1 MKNLF
6 LLIFLISSYISF
18 SQDLS
23 VVTSLDDL
31 IEETSGL
38 IYIDSRVITHND
50 SGGEASLYEIN
61 LTNGNVSRTVAIN
74 GASNIDWEDICD
86 DENYIYIADIG
97 NNNGN
102 RTNLKIYKVLK
113 SAYLSTNEVTTEVI
127 NFSYADQTDFT
138 SAPQATDFDAEAII
152 SFGNDLYIFTKNWL
166 NKQTNIYKVSK
177 TPGTY
182 QAEKVD
188 NFDAQG
194 LVTGGSYNPSSGKV
208 VLTGYSGFTAF
219 LIELTGFSNGKF
231 SNGLIDK
238 YNLQIPIS
246 YSVQIEA
253 VTYFNENDYYLSAEK
268 NAFGKAS
275 LYSINAKT
283 LSVGIHELSSENIYP
298 NPVKDFLTI
307 NSQVDLEKVEIY
319 DYLGKM
325 VLEDHSNEKTIEV
338 QHLNSG
344 VYVLKLYSQRG
355 STSLKFIKE

>member
-1 MKNLF
+1 MKSLF
-6 LLIFLISSYISF
+6 LLICLISSYISF
-18 SQDLS
+18 GQDLN
-23 VVTSLDDL
+23 VVTSLDNL

-61 LTNGNVSRTVAIN
+61 LTNGNVSRTVAIKD
-74 GASNIDWEDICD
+74 ASNIDWEDICD

-97 NNNGN
+97 NNSGN

-113 SAYLSTNEVTTEVI
+113 SAYLSTNEVTAEVI

-194 LVTGGSYNPSSGKV
+194 LVTGGSYNPSSGKI

-219 LIELTGFSNGKF
+219 LIELTGFSNEKF

-238 YNLQIPIS
+238 YNLQVPLT

-283 LSVGIHELSSENIYP
+283 LSVGIHELSSESIYP
-298 NPVKDFLTI
+298 NPVIDFLTI

-319 DYLGKM
+319 DYLGKK
-325 VLEDHSNEKTIEV
+325 VLEDYSNDKAIGV

>member
-1 MKNLF
+1 MKSLF
-6 LLIFLISSYISF
+6 LLLCLISSYISF
-18 SQDLS
+18 AQDLT
-23 VVTSLDDL
+23 VVTSLDNL

-38 IYIDSRVITHND
+38 IFVDSRLITHND

-61 LTNGNVSRTVAIN
+61 LTNGNVSRTVAIKD
-74 GASNIDWEDICD
+74 ASNIDWEDICD
-86 DENYIYIADIG
+86 DENYIYIADFG

-113 SAYLSTNEVTTEVI
+113 SAYLSTNEVTAEVI
-127 NFSYADQTDFT
+127 NFAYADQTDFT

-182 QAEKVD
+182 QVDKVD

-194 LVTGGSYNPSSGKV
+194 LVTGGSYNPSSGKI

-219 LIELTGFSNGKF
+219 MIELTGFSDGKF

-238 YNLQIPIS
+238 YNLQVPLT
-246 YSVQIEA
+246 YSVQIEG

-275 LYSINAKT
+275 LYSVNAKT
-283 LSVGIHELSSENIYP
+283 LSVGIHELSSESIYP

-307 NSQVDLEKVEIY
+307 NSQVDLEKVEVY
-319 DYLGKM
+319 DYLGKK
-325 VLEDHSNEKTIEV
+325 VLEDHSNDKTIEV
-338 QHLNSG
+338 QHLNDG
-344 VYVLKLYSQRG
+344 VYVLKLYSNSG
-355 STSLKFIKE
+355 STSFKFIKE